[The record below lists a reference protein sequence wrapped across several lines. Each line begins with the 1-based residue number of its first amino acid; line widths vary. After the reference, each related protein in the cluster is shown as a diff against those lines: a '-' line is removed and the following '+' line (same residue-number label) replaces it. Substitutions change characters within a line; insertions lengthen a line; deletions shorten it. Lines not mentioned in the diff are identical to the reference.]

1 MTKIDMNSE
10 LFVLRETTLRDS
22 LKIINKTGEGILFVV
37 DTHRLLLGTLT
48 DGDIRRGL
56 LAGTQ
61 INDSIADIY
70 NKKPFVFYEDEY
82 SEETAKKIIRE
93 MRYEAVPILSSDG
106 RVIAYEKWNQLLGK
120 EERKGPLKAIDVPV
134 IIMAGGKGTRMA
146 PFTNVLPKPLIPVG
160 EKTILELIIDSFKVH
175 AVREYYFTVNYR
187 AEMIQAYFNCIEKD
201 YSVTYLREKEYL
213 GTAGSLK
220 LLPFKVAGTFIVS
233 NCDIIVKADFAEVM
247 EFHKSSGAMLTVISS
262 IQHYKIPY
270 GVVHFESGGIVSS
283 LEEKPEYSFCI
294 NTGVYV
300 LEHECLD
307 YIPEGKMFHMTTLM
321 EALMADGKKVAT
333 YPINESEYI
342 DVGQWEEYRN
352 AVHILGGN

>member
-1 MTKIDMNSE
+1 MLKIDTNSE
-10 LFVLRETTLRDS
+10 LFVSPDTSVRDS

-37 DTHRLLLGTLT
+37 DSKRSLLGTLT

-61 INDSIADIY
+61 INDSITEIF
-70 NKKPFVFYEDEY
+70 NQKPFVFYEDEY
-82 SEETAKKIIRE
+82 NEETARKVIGE
-93 MRYEAVPILSSDG
+93 MRYEAVPILSATG
-106 RVIAYEKWNQLLGK
+106 QVIAYEKWNELLGK
-120 EERKGPLKAIDVPV
+120 KERKGPLRTIDVPV

-160 EKTILELIIDSFKVH
+160 EKTILELIIDSFKAHSVKD
-175 AVREYYFTVNYR
+175 YYFTVNYR
-187 AEMIQAYFNCIEKD
+187 AEMIQAYFECIEKD
-201 YSVTYLREKEYL
+201 YSVTYLREKEFL
-213 GTAGSLK
+213 GTAGSLR
-220 LLPFKVAGTFIVS
+220 LLPKKVSGTFIVS
-233 NCDIIVKADFAEVM
+233 NCDIIVKADFSEVM
-247 EFHKSSGAMLTVISS
+247 DFHKKSGAMLTVISS

-270 GVVHFESGGIVSS
+270 GIVHFESGGIVSS

-300 LEHECLD
+300 LEHECLE

-321 EALMADGKKVAT
+321 ETLMAAGHKVAT
-333 YPINESEYI
+333 YPVNESEYV